1 MNFTKIS
8 RELINSLEFRQFTQT
23 DYHGFSGV
31 ESPIPLIAEL
41 DSEGILMIIDGD
53 AAELYAYDGCGN
65 IEMIDE
71 CFNIRELPYKSARQI
86 EIEESIKR
94 MESELATMREVL
106 ATFDN

>member
-8 RELINSLEFRQFTQT
+8 RQLIESMNFRPFTKN
-23 DYHGFSGV
+23 DYFGFCGV

-41 DSEGILMIIDGD
+41 ESEGIIMIIDGD
-53 AAELYAYDGCGN
+53 AAELYATDGDCG
-65 IEMIDE
+65 IDMIDE

-94 MESELATMREVL
+94 MKAEIETLEYVL
-106 ATFDN
+106 KTEF